1 MPASE
6 GPQLWGDVNAR
17 LGKACAE
24 VGRNPAEVRRFGQVP
39 LHPAMDGQVDDQLAL
54 LPEFEQLG
62 CEHRVLAFRQ
72 PPSLQLLERCAGL
85 A

>member
-1 MPASE
+1 
-6 GPQLWGDVNAR
+6 
-17 LGKACAE
+17 
-24 VGRNPAEVRRFGQVP
+24 
-39 LHPAMDGQVDDQLAL
+39 MDGQVDDQLAL

-62 CEHRVLAFRQ
+62 CEHMVLAFRQ